1 MWMMSQNISTMDEV
15 PYIKPET
22 WHRYNQGQRELFQ
35 AWLRTEPEYQTS

>member
-1 MWMMSQNISTMDEV
+1 MMSQNISTMDEV